1 MVEQS
6 PPLTDET
13 RYRLLTYLAAH
24 PEASQRDLARE
35 LDVSVGK
42 INYCLRSLIDKG
54 LLKIRNFRRNMNKL
68 SYAYVLTP
76 KGIEEKINVTYR
88 FLRRKIEE
96 YDALSAEIE
105 HLRQE
110 VEKGASETQSRA
122 GT

>member
-13 RYRLLTYLAAH
+13 RYRLLTYLAEH

-105 HLRQE
+105 HRRQE
-110 VEKGASETQSRA
+110 VEKGASETRSRA

>member
-1 MVEQS
+1 MVEQL
-6 PPLTDET
+6 PPLSDET
-13 RYRLLTYLAAH
+13 RYRLLTYLAAR

-54 LLKIRNFRRNMNKL
+54 LLKIRNFGRTSNKL

-96 YDALSAEIE
+96 YDALSTEIE
-105 HLRQE
+105 QLRQE
-110 VEKGASETQSRA
+110 VEKGAQETQSRA
-122 GT
+122 RT